1 MTVDE
6 FSLSTTANDHCLSEA
21 ETWYLKFVVRKGADP
36 IRLFFSSRPVYGQ
49 SVRDLRQKTDA
60 YEYASAD

>member
-6 FSLSTTANDHCLSEA
+6 FSLSTTANDHRLSEA
-21 ETWYLKFVVRKGADP
+21 ETGYLKFVVRKGADP
-36 IRLFFSSRPVYGQ
+36 IRLFFSSRHVYGQ
-49 SVRDLRQKTDA
+49 SVCELRQKTDA